1 MSNHTQQSFKNL
13 AALALALPGISQ
25 AATPVENVQ
34 IELGFSQYSE
44 DDIKA
49 DDVIF
54 GSLERY
60 DIDVSDFSLV
70 APLGAN
76 NQIELAY
83 SIDEM
88 SGASPWFVM
97 DMGGEYVQ
105 AMSGA
110 TITDER
116 KDWLLG
122 WSYYTDDTTYSLQTG
137 RSIENDYQ
145 ATNLGVSIEHELN
158 NANTV
163 LGFAFSRSVDQVSA
177 SDRDIFATRP
187 KDENRQMNTVAFSVS
202 QVINPTLIMRGGVSY
217 EVQSGFLS
225 DPYKLASVGGM
236 LLQDNRPNSRHAV
249 VVSSGARQYLR
260 SFDAAI
266 KADYRYYTD
275 SWGVDS
281 HDLELAW
288 HQTITEGFS
297 LEPNVRW
304 YKQSQADFY
313 ANAFDANATV
323 YSSDARLGAFTGH
336 SYGLILNKA
345 ILSAVVS
352 LSAEKYRSR
361 SDSNKPLYDPIGLTD
376 YSLFTLSV
384 RFEFK

>member
-44 DDIKA
+44 DDINA

-116 KDWLLG
+116 KDWLIG
-122 WSYYTDDTTYSLQTG
+122 WSHYTNDTTYSLQTG

-145 ATNLGVSIEHELN
+145 ATNLGVSVEHELN

-163 LGFAFSRSVDQVSA
+163 LGFAFSRSVDQISA
-177 SDRDIFATRP
+177 SGRDIFATRP
-187 KDENRQMNTVAFSVS
+187 VDENKQTNTVAFSLS

-217 EVQSGFLS
+217 ETQSGYLS
-225 DPYKLASVGGM
+225 DPYKLANVGGM
-236 LLQDNRPNSRHAV
+236 LIQENRPDSRHAT
-249 VVSSGARQYLR
+249 VVSLGARQYLTDL
-260 SFDAAI
+260 DAAI
-266 KADYRYYTD
+266 KADYRYYGD
-275 SWGVDS
+275 SWGVGS
-281 HDLELAW
+281 NTLELAW
-288 HQTITEGFS
+288 HQTILEGFS

-304 YKQSQADFY
+304 YKQSRADFY
-313 ANAFDANATV
+313 ANAFDEGATA
-323 YSSDARLGAFTGH
+323 YSSDPRLSSFTGNA
-336 SYGLILNKA
+336 YGLIINKA

-352 LSAEKYRSR
+352 LSAEKYRS
-361 SDSNKPLYDPIGLTD
+361 SADSNKPLYHPLALTD

-384 RFEFK
+384 RFEFN